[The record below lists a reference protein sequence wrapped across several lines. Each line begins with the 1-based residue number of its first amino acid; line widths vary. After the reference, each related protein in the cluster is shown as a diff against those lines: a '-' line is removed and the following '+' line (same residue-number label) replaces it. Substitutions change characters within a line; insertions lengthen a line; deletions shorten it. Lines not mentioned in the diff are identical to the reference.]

1 MCDGARALHKPFCD
15 MTDLAE
21 SLSTEPS
28 PGLRPGLPKP
38 GDLLVRRYRVGAEL
52 GRGGMSAVF
61 AARDERLGRQVALK
75 LLLPNLASSREA
87 VLRFVNEARS
97 LARIE
102 SRHVIAVHDCGV
114 IKESPDQIAL
124 PFMVLELLNGAD
136 LWAYEHRE
144 GPLDV
149 PRIVNFGL
157 QICEGLAAAH
167 AEGIVHRD
175 LKPENLFV
183 SVEPDGSECI
193 KVLDFGVARASGA
206 QRSLTTNKD
215 GLGSPGYMSPEQLR
229 DSHDV
234 DARSDIWSLGVV
246 LHELLANRPLFDG
259 QTPYELCAQVL
270 SCEVPPLAEIR
281 PSLPSGLVAAVEKC
295 LARDR
300 DARFQDVGDLA
311 EALAPYADSTAKRD
325 VERIRRRLER
335 AAPPEPLYLHTNKAS
350 HVVLGNPSMADS
362 DAGSMESPRVT
373 SDVQSEFRLRPAR
386 RRTRARSVTALALA
400 ALALIPAGF
409 AAFAFVSG
417 EELVPAAA
425 EWSSRIASV
434 AGDMS
439 ARITEVAQTVT
450 AGTR

>member
-1 MCDGARALHKPFCD
+1 
-15 MTDLAE
+15 
-21 SLSTEPS
+21 
-28 PGLRPGLPKP
+28 
-38 GDLLVRRYRVGAEL
+38 
-52 GRGGMSAVF
+52 MSVVF

-75 LLLPNLASSREA
+75 LLLPNLASAREA

-114 IKESPDQIAL
+114 IKEAPDQVAL

-136 LWAYEHRE
+136 LWAYEHQH

-149 PRIVNFGL
+149 PRIVAFGL

-167 AEGIVHRD
+167 AEGIIHRD

-183 SVEPDGSECI
+183 SIEPDGSECL

-206 QRSLTTNKD
+206 QRSLTTHKD

-270 SCEVPPLAEIR
+270 GCEIPPLRELR
-281 PSLPSGLVAAVEKC
+281 PSLPTGLAAVVERC

-300 DARFQDVGDLA
+300 EERWKDVAELA
-311 EALAPYADSTAKRD
+311 EALAPFADPAAARD

-335 AAPPEPLYLHTNKAS
+335 AAPSEPVWLQSNKPAPAAVVVPEPADL
-350 HVVLGNPSMADS
+350 VVSFPPPANEDVKSG
-362 DAGSMESPRVT
+362 PR
-373 SDVQSEFRLRPAR
+373 R
-386 RRTRARSVTALALA
+386 RRTLAGRRGRSRSVTAIALA
-400 ALALIPAGF
+400 ALALVPAGI
-409 AAFAFVSG
+409 ALAAFVSG
-417 EELVPAAA
+417 EELVPAATL
-425 EWSSRIASV
+425 WSSRIAS
-434 AGDMS
+434 AAQDMS
-439 ARITEVAQTVT
+439 ARISEVAQTVT
-450 AGTR
+450 AAHGNR